1 VPTYDYRCSACDNF
15 YEKQEGFDAPSTQP
29 CPRCGAPAKR
39 VFSPPPII
47 FKGSGF
53 YVTDS
58 KKSGGGSASIGL
70 GPSKEN
76 GSSETTTPA
85 TPAADSTS
93 TPAAPSSSG
102 DTPAA
107 PAAAASD

>member
-1 VPTYDYRCSACDNF
+1 VPTYDYRCSACDHF

-29 CPRCGAPAKR
+29 CPRCGAPARR
-39 VFSPPPII
+39 VYSPPPII

-58 KKSGGGSASIGL
+58 KKGGGDTASIGL
-70 GPSKEN
+70 G
-76 GSSETTTPA
+76 SSSPKTETPPA
-85 TPAADSTS
+85 PAAE
-93 TPAAPSSSG
+93 PSSSNG
-102 DTPAA
+102 DSPAA